1 MRTMAARADV
11 AVFDATPLIFLARIG
26 LLEESLKL
34 FSTCLIAET
43 VKEEVVDTGRTV
55 GAPETAELESL
66 IAKGRLVIERVL
78 RTPLGI
84 RLETNP
90 RLSAGD
96 RDCLVLASERTARLM
111 ADDAAVRSVANQLGL
126 RLGGTLYILHGLIDR
141 GTLAPAESVDALD
154 RLVDAGWYCSA
165 RLYRVAR
172 ATLERRGAR

>member
-1 MRTMAARADV
+1 MAARGDV
-11 AVFDATPLIFLARIG
+11 AVFDATPLIFLARIR

-43 VKEEVVDTGRTV
+43 VKEEVVDTGRNV

-66 IAKGRLVIERVL
+66 IAKDRLVIERVP
-78 RTPLGI
+78 RTPLGG
-84 RLETNP
+84 RLEANP
-90 RLSAGD
+90 RLSRGD
-96 RDCLVLASERTARLM
+96 RDSLVLASERTARLM

-126 RLGGTLYILHGLIDR
+126 RLGGTLYILHTMINRRMLE
-141 GTLAPAESVDALD
+141 PAEAVDALD

-172 ATLERRGAR
+172 ATLERRESR

>member
-1 MRTMAARADV
+1 MAARGDV
-11 AVFDATPLIFLARIG
+11 AVFDATPLIFLARIR

-43 VKEEVVDTGRTV
+43 VKEEVVDTGRNV

-66 IAKGRLVIERVL
+66 IAKDRLVIERVP
-78 RTPLGI
+78 RTPLGG
-84 RLETNP
+84 RLEANP
-90 RLSAGD
+90 RLSRGD
-96 RDCLVLASERTARLM
+96 RDSLVLASERTARLM

-126 RLGGTLYILHGLIDR
+126 RLGGTLYILHTMTDR
-141 GTLAPAESVDALD
+141 RMLEPAEAVDALD

-172 ATLERRGAR
+172 ATLERRESR